1 MQNTFFLRRSG
12 EFQAK
17 RCCQHKIERNT
28 VLEKELYS
36 ISEFDAKRIFKR
48 KMVITWQN
56 AILNPQCTETQFLR
70 KSFIP

>member
-1 MQNTFFLRRSG
+1 MSGFDAKHIFFGRSG

-36 ISEFDAKRIFKR
+36 ISKFDAKRIF
-48 KMVITWQN
+48 
-56 AILNPQCTETQFLR
+56 
-70 KSFIP
+70 